1 MAIQEQQT
9 PVQMRQWLVETV
21 RATIFPAPGA
31 TFDVATWWH
40 QATGRDPESRTEK
53 PATREHVEEGSFDG
67 ASDGVR
73 LVLIKNPLGI
83 IQWQLNLLVPTEPPS
98 DVLHVGPLVEV
109 QPRFS
114 EMLRRWFPSCPPASR
129 IAFGAVV
136 LLPVSGHREGYERLG
151 SLLRRSV
158 NVDPEGSSDFLYR
171 INRQRQS
178 AAFDRDRLRI
188 NRLSTWTVLKMST
201 MVASA
206 GAAGRPGRIIE
217 ERYACRVELDIN
229 TAPTYDGVFQSEAA
243 ALVFEELE
251 QMGLQILAEGDIP

>member
-1 MAIQEQQT
+1 MAIQEPQT
-9 PVQMRQWLVETV
+9 PIQMQQWLAETV

-31 TFDVATWWH
+31 TFNVATWWH

-53 PATREHVEEGSFDG
+53 PATRERVEEGSFDG
-67 ASDGVR
+67 AR
-73 LVLIKNPLGI
+73 LLLTVNPLGI
-83 IQWQLNLLVPTEPPS
+83 IQWQLLPVVPTEPPS
-98 DVLHVGPLVEV
+98 DILNVGPLIEV

-114 EMLRRWFPSCPPASR
+114 EMLTRWFPSCPPANR

-136 LLPVSGHREGYERLG
+136 LLPVRGHREGYERLG

-158 NVDPEGSSDFLYR
+158 NVDPAGSSDFLYR
-171 INRQRQS
+171 INRQRPS
-178 AAFDRDRLRI
+178 AAVERDRLQI

-206 GAAGRPGRIIE
+206 GAAGTSGRIID

-229 TAPTYDGVFQSEAA
+229 TSPTYDGVFQPEAT